1 MRLNDQDRFDY
12 EVTRQEMEMMDETTA
27 FEQALA
33 DPAWDVFINIRK
45 VCMENGAI
53 ERYVAAYNDMI
64 EVFENQGCEF
74 DV

>member
-12 EVTRQEMEMMDETTA
+12 EVTRQEMEMVNEVQA
-27 FEQALA
+27 FENALV

-45 VCMENGAI
+45 FCMENGAI
-53 ERYVAAYNDMI
+53 ERYCQAYKEMM